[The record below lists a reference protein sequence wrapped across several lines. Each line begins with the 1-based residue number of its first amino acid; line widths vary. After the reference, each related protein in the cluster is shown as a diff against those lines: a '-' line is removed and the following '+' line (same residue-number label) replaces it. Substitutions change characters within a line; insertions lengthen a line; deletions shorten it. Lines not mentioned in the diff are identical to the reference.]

1 MDGPAKRQLAMVPL
15 TLDEEGFVIATDTFT
30 SKVGAAKK

>member
-1 MDGPAKRQLAMVPL
+1 VPL